1 MDWYLRVKPD
11 QPGEFGSFSLEIVTS
26 PEQRE
31 IAVRVAHDFS
41 TMLDRTIR
49 LSKFIDT
56 LK

>member
-31 IAVRVAHDFS
+31 IAERVAHDFS